1 MGFSK
6 RDAPNCDVC
15 PYRQDCFY
23 ASLDKG
29 ARKVW
34 KDVRIANKFEPG
46 DVVFYDGEKPN
57 GVYVVCSGKAKTY
70 KTSRSGQQMIT
81 RIMGPGQLLGYRS
94 LLAGEHYTGSSEA
107 MQDSLVS
114 FIDQASFDR
123 FLESHPKAA
132 IALLKKLAIDV
143 RESQDK
149 AMDIVHKPAKARVS
163 DALLRMM
170 HMNGHKQPI
179 VSGVKRKEIAE
190 MAGLTVETT
199 VRVLADLESRG
210 LIRRE
215 EKTIVILDQEK
226 IKQLSTLT
234 S

>member
-15 PYRQDCFY
+15 PHRQECFFW
-23 ASLDKG
+23 SLDKG
-29 ARKVW
+29 ARKEW
-34 KDVRIANKFEPG
+34 KDLRIANKFEPG

-57 GVYVVCSGKAKTY
+57 GIYVVCTGKAKTY

-81 RIMGPGQLLGYRS
+81 RILGPGHLLGYRS
-94 LLAGEHYTGSSEA
+94 LLAGENYSGSSEA
-107 MQDSLVS
+107 MQESVVS
-114 FIDQASFDR
+114 FIDQAAFDR
-123 FLESHPKAA
+123 FLVTHPKAA
-132 IALLKKLAIDV
+132 ISLLKKLAMDV

-170 HMNGHKQPI
+170 HMNGHKTPV

-199 VRVLADLESRG
+199 VRVLADLEARG
-210 LIRRE
+210 LIKRE

-226 IKQLSTLT
+226 VKQLSTLT

>member
-15 PYRQDCFY
+15 PYRQQCFFS
-23 ASLDKG
+23 SLEKS
-29 ARKVW
+29 ARKEW
-34 KDVRIANKFEPG
+34 KDLRVANRFEAG

-57 GVYVVCSGKAKTY
+57 GLYVVCTGKAKTY
-70 KTSRSGQQMIT
+70 KTSRTGQQMIT
-81 RIMGPGQLLGYRS
+81 RMLGPGQLLGYRS
-94 LLAGEHYTGSSEA
+94 LLAEENYSGSSEA
-107 MQDSLVS
+107 LQESVVS
-114 FIDQASFDR
+114 FIDQAAFDK
-123 FLESHPKAA
+123 FLHTNPQAA
-132 IALLKKLAIDV
+132 MALLKKLAQDV

-170 HMNGHKQPI
+170 HPNGHKHPVVTGI
-179 VSGVKRKEIAE
+179 KRKEIAE

-199 VRVLADLESRG
+199 VRVLAELEERG
-210 LIRRE
+210 IIKRE
-215 EKTIVILDQEK
+215 EKAIVILDQEK
-226 IKQLSTLT
+226 VKQLSTLT